1 MLRFVVE
8 EYLPEIVAHVE
19 FANEWLA
26 ERPDLVAGTNGL
38 EHPAARGIA
47 GGGGLI
53 GGGAATFD
61 WRGVEVTTS
70 VMPSHLEVWG
80 PTWATHARRP
90 RRLGRFGAA

>member
-19 FANEWLA
+19 FANEWQA

-38 EHPAARGIA
+38 ENPAARGIA

-53 GGGAATFD
+53 GGGAATFA

-70 VMPSHLEVWG
+70 VMPYHLEVWG
-80 PTWATHARRP
+80 PDLGDTSSTSAAV
-90 RRLGRFGAA
+90 GRFGAA